1 MESILNL
8 QCLPLLSLVSDDSS
22 LLPPRAHVCYNT
34 DTSITSLAHNLW
46 SRDDH
51 IVVGFSSGEINV
63 YNGLTG
69 SPKLLMSLDDKEVFS
84 YYMQHYRHSKM

>member
-1 MESILNL
+1 MIVHA
-8 QCLPLLSLVSDDSS
+8 LLT
-22 LLPPRAHVCYNT
+22 PRAHVYYIYT

-51 IVVGFSSGEINV
+51 IVVGFSNGEINV

-84 YYMQHYRHSKM
+84 YAIFLP